1 MRVATGGSAEAPAEG
16 VAVPPETGT
25 EQREREEGEGP
36 VLMLEGDGEEG
47 GAGNTDYCSEED
59 ASEGDDGF

>member
-1 MRVATGGSAEAPAEG
+1 MRVATGGSAQALTEG
-16 VAVPPETGT
+16 VTIPPEPAT

-59 ASEGDDGF
+59 AGEGDGGF